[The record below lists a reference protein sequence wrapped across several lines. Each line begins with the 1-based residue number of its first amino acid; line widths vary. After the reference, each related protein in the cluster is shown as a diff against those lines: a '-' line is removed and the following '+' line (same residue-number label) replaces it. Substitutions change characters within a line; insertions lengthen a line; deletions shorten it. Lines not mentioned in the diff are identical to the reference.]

1 MVEYLYFILELW
13 LCLDAVVPE
22 KEEDKSKQAT
32 RAMMMLFILLFCWY
46 KYIYFN
52 LYKIKKHYYNK

>member
-1 MVEYLYFILELW
+1 MVEYLCFIFELW

-32 RAMMMLFILLFCWY
+32 RAMKMLFILLFVGINISILI
-46 KYIYFN
+46 YIN
-52 LYKIKKHYYNK
+52 QET